1 MELGVAA
8 DVAEVATE
16 ALVPEAG
23 TDVGVAGDEPAAQA
37 LGVDERGSLAKR
49 TQAWIGIG
57 DEPVVREVERE
68 LSRPGDGHGS
78 YAIA

>member
-1 MELGVAA
+1 MEFRVTA
-8 DVAEVATE
+8 DVAEVTAE
-16 ALVPEAG
+16 ALVPQG
-23 TDVGVAGDEPAAQA
+23 RPDVGVAGDEPAREA
-37 LGVDERGSLAKR
+37 LVVDQGGSLAKR
-49 TQAWIGIG
+49 TQARIGIG